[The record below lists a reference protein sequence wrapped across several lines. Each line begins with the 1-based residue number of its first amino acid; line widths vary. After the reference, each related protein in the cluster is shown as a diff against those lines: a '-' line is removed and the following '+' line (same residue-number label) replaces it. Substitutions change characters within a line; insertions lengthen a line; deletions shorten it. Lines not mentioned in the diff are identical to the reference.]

1 MIKAFGPYI
10 PKYPNTTK
18 RQTWKEPDLNPL
30 IRVRGRS
37 YKREGVNREW
47 THSLIHFIHFI
58 HSLIHSIIHRI
69 YIYTYTYTVTM
80 STSTTT
86 RITTRS
92 SIKRKTRNSL
102 GLRSIHATTA
112 AATTTKR
119 SRTPRYLTVPEL
131 EYDPVNPV
139 VPPIRDNDDMEFD
152 LYNVQRD
159 RSGFENFGA
168 PTTEEEEEEE
178 EITYSPHSPSYNP
191 LDDDV
196 DPYSPQSPSYNPLN
210 DDDVEI
216 PYSPQS
222 PSYNPLDDGNDNN
235 VDNREFVPAPAPAP
249 VPVPAPAP
257 APAPAIFIDL
267 TGVSDAPVVF
277 IDLTLD
283 DEDAWERTD
292 Y

>member
-1 MIKAFGPYI
+1 M
-10 PKYPNTTK
+10 
-18 RQTWKEPDLNPL
+18 D
-30 IRVRGRS
+30 S
-37 YKREGVNREW
+37 
-47 THSLIHFIHFI
+47 THSIIQSF
-58 HSLIHSIIHRI
+58 IHSIIQSFYNPSHI
-69 YIYTYTYTVTM
+69 YIYIYTVTM
-80 STSTTT
+80 STTTT
-86 RITTRS
+86 RIITRS

-102 GLRSIHATTA
+102 GLRSIHATA
-112 AATTTKR
+112 TTKR
-119 SRTPRYLTVPEL
+119 SRTPHYLTVPEL
-131 EYDPVNPV
+131 EDDPVNPV
-139 VPPIRDNDDMEFD
+139 VPPIRDDDDMEFD

-159 RSGFENFGA
+159 RTGFENFGA
-168 PTTEEEEEEE
+168 PTTEEE
-178 EITYSPHSPSYNP
+178 
-191 LDDDV
+191 
-196 DPYSPQSPSYNPLN
+196 
-210 DDDVEI
+210 DDVEI

-222 PSYNPLDDGNDNN
+222 PSYNPLDDDDDEIPYSPQSPSYNPLDDDNDDN